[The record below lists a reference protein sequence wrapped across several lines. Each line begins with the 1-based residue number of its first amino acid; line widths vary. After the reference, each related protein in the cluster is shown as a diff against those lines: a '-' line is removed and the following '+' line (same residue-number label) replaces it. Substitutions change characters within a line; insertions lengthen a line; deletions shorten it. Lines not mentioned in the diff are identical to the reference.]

1 MKMTTMFNEKLYKKK
16 RGFENENICLKLTN
30 LDIRKLTKDEKE
42 SIKGL
47 IWKNEALSFVKKQG
61 K

>member
-1 MKMTTMFNEKLYKKK
+1 MKMTTMFYEKLYKKK

-42 SIKGL
+42 SIEGL

>member
-16 RGFENENICLKLTN
+16 REFENENICLKLTN
-30 LDIRKLTKDEKE
+30 LDIRKLTRDEKE
-42 SIKGL
+42 SIEGL

>member
-1 MKMTTMFNEKLYKKK
+1 MTTMFYEKLYKKK

-30 LDIRKLTKDEKE
+30 LDVRKLTRDEKE
-42 SIKGL
+42 SIEGHIL
-47 IWKNEALSFVKKQG
+47 YKNEALSFVNKQE